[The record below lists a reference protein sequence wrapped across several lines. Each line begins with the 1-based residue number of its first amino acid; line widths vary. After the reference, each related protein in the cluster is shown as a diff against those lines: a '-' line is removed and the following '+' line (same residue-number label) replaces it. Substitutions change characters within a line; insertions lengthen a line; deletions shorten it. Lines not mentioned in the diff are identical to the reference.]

1 MKKKNR
7 NRGFSAVLIF
17 SACIGILLLSS
28 WSVAQKGYV
37 NISLDQFVEMLKNKD
52 FILINVHI
60 PYEGEIPGTD
70 LFIPYNAIDQ
80 YKEKLP
86 RQKDAK
92 IVLYCRTGRMS
103 TIAAE
108 KLVALGYTQV
118 FEFHG
123 GMQGMGAERA
133 VAAVSIEMKMLG
145 RNPDKEFYCSYQGG

>member
-1 MKKKNR
+1 M
-7 NRGFSAVLIF
+7 G
-17 SACIGILLLSS
+17 
-28 WSVAQKGYV
+28 QKGYV

-123 GMQGMGAERA
+123 GMQEWER
-133 VAAVSIEMKMLG
+133 SG
-145 RNPDKEFYCSYQGG
+145 RALLFRQK

>member
-1 MKKKNR
+1 MKKAHCTL
-7 NRGFSAVLIF
+7 GLSALLIF
-17 SACIGILLLSS
+17 AGCIGFLLLPS
-28 WSVAQKGYV
+28 WSLGQKGYV
-37 NISLDQFVEMLKNKD
+37 DISLDQFVEMLKNKD

-86 RQKDAK
+86 RQKDTK

-103 TIAAE
+103 AIAAE
-108 KLVALGYTQV
+108 KLVQLGYTRI

-123 GMQGMGAERA
+123 GMREWER
-133 VAAVSIEMKMLG
+133 SG
-145 RNPDKEFYCSYQGG
+145 RQLLFFDRK

>member
-1 MKKKNR
+1 MKKAHR
-7 NRGFSAVLIF
+7 TLGLSALLIF
-17 SACIGILLLSS
+17 AGCIGFLLLPS
-28 WSVAQKGYV
+28 WSLGQKGYV
-37 NISLDQFVEMLKNKD
+37 DISLDQFVEMLKNKD

-103 TIAAE
+103 AIAAE
-108 KLVALGYTQV
+108 KLVQLGYTRI

-123 GMQGMGAERA
+123 GMREWER
-133 VAAVSIEMKMLG
+133 SGKSLLF
-145 RNPDKEFYCSYQGG
+145 RSK

>member
-1 MKKKNR
+1 MKKAHR
-7 NRGFSAVLIF
+7 TLGLSALLIF
-17 SACIGILLLSS
+17 AGCIGFLLLPS
-28 WSVAQKGYV
+28 WSLGQKGYV
-37 NISLDQFVEMLKNKD
+37 DISLDQFVEMLKNKD

-86 RQKDAK
+86 RQKDTK

-103 TIAAE
+103 AIAAE
-108 KLVALGYTQV
+108 KLVQLGYTRI

-123 GMQGMGAERA
+123 GMREWER
-133 VAAVSIEMKMLG
+133 SG
-145 RNPDKEFYCSYQGG
+145 RQLLFFDRK

>member
-1 MKKKNR
+1 M
-7 NRGFSAVLIF
+7 LIF
-17 SACIGILLLSS
+17 SACIGLLLLPS
-28 WSVAQKGYV
+28 WSMGQKGYV

-60 PYEGEIPGTD
+60 PYEGEISGTD

-80 YKEKLP
+80 NKEKLP

-103 TIAAE
+103 AIAAE
-108 KLVALGYTQV
+108 KLVQLGYTRI

-123 GMQGMGAERA
+123 GMREWER
-133 VAAVSIEMKMLG
+133 SG
-145 RNPDKEFYCSYQGG
+145 RSLLFRSK

>member
-1 MKKKNR
+1 MKKAHR
-7 NRGFSAVLIF
+7 TLGLSALLIF
-17 SACIGILLLSS
+17 AGCIGFLLLPS
-28 WSVAQKGYV
+28 WSLGQKGYV
-37 NISLDQFVEMLKNKD
+37 DISLDQFVEMLKIKD

-86 RQKDAK
+86 RQKDTK

-103 TIAAE
+103 AIAAE
-108 KLVALGYTQV
+108 KLVQLGYTRI

-123 GMQGMGAERA
+123 GMREWER
-133 VAAVSIEMKMLG
+133 SG
-145 RNPDKEFYCSYQGG
+145 RQLLFFDRK

>member
-1 MKKKNR
+1 MKKAHR
-7 NRGFSAVLIF
+7 TLGLSAVLIF
-17 SACIGILLLSS
+17 SACVGLLLFPS
-28 WSVAQKGYV
+28 WSLGQKDYV

-52 FILINVHI
+52 FVLINVHI

-80 YKEKLP
+80 NKEKLP

-103 TIAAE
+103 AIAAE
-108 KLVALGYTQV
+108 KLVQLGYTQV

-123 GMQGMGAERA
+123 GMREWER
-133 VAAVSIEMKMLG
+133 SG
-145 RNPDKEFYCSYQGG
+145 RALLFRQK

>member
-1 MKKKNR
+1 MQKAKGGTMEKGNR
-7 NRGFSAVLIF
+7 NHSLSALLIF
-17 SACIGILLLSS
+17 VGCIALLLLPS
-28 WSVAQKGYV
+28 WSMGQKGYV
-37 NISLDQFVEMLKNKD
+37 NISLDQFVEMLKKKD

-103 TIAAE
+103 AIAAE
-108 KLVALGYTQV
+108 KLVQLGYTRI

-123 GMQGMGAERA
+123 GMREWER
-133 VAAVSIEMKMLG
+133 SG
-145 RNPDKEFYCSYQGG
+145 RSLLFRSK

>member
-1 MKKKNR
+1 MKKGNR
-7 NRGFSAVLIF
+7 NHSLSALLIF
-17 SACIGILLLSS
+17 VGCIALLLLPS
-28 WSVAQKGYV
+28 WSMGQKGYV
-37 NISLDQFVEMLKNKD
+37 NISVDQFVEMLKNKD

-60 PYEGEIPGTD
+60 PYEGEIPLTD

-103 TIAAE
+103 AIAAE
-108 KLVALGYTQV
+108 KLVQLGYTRI

-123 GMQGMGAERA
+123 GMRA
-133 VAAVSIEMKMLG
+133 WEKSG
-145 RNPDKEFYCSYQGG
+145 RTLLFFDRK